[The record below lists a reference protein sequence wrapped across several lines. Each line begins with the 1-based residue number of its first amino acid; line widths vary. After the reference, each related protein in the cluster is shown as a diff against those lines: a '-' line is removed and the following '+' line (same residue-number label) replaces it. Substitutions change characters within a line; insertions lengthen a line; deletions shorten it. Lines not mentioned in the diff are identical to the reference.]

1 MLDMDRLRALSAVAT
16 YGSVSAAADVL
27 HVTTSAVSQQMA
39 KLERETGQKLL
50 ERNGRGVRL
59 TDAAVLLAAH
69 AERILAMVE
78 EAESDLEAQRGEV
91 VGELA
96 VAAFPTAARGL
107 LPPALRTLSHEH
119 PRLRVCLR
127 ESEPGSAVPLAVRG
141 EIDLGIVQDWF
152 NVPLAI
158 PEGLVK
164 ASLVDDIADVA
175 LPAGHRLADRDVID
189 LGELHDDAWIAQSPG
204 AICRD
209 WLVHTLRSVGLE
221 PRVAHTAD
229 EYATQLALVA
239 VGLGVAVVPRLGRC
253 DVPADVRIVPVRPSL
268 TRHIYAIW
276 RAEAARRPAIR
287 AVVSALSGITPPPG
301 TTPAFAGGIPALAG
315 TAPPGPGAFPAGHR

>member
-1 MLDMDRLRALSAVAT
+1 MLDLDRLRALNAVAT

-50 ERNGRGVRL
+50 ERYGRGVRL
-59 TDAAVLLAAH
+59 TDAAELLAAH

-78 EAESDLEAQRGEV
+78 EAESDLEAQRGAV
-91 VGELA
+91 VGELT

-107 LPPALRTLSHEH
+107 LPRALHALRVEH
-119 PRLRVCLR
+119 PRLQVCLR
-127 ESEPGSAVPLAVRG
+127 EHEPHSTVPLTVRG
-141 EIDLGIVQDWF
+141 EIDLGVVQDWF
-152 NVPLAI
+152 NVPIAI

-164 ASLVDDIADVA
+164 APLVDDIADVA
-175 LPAGHRLADRDVID
+175 LPAGHKFAERDIVD
-189 LGELHDDAWIAQSPG
+189 LGELCDDTWIAQSPG

-209 WLVHTLRSVGLE
+209 WLVHTLRSAGLE
-221 PRVAHTAD
+221 PLVTHTAN

-239 VGLGVAVVPRLGRC
+239 AGMGAAIVPRLGRC
-253 DVPADVRIVPVRPSL
+253 DVPADVRIVPVRPTL
-268 TRHIYAIW
+268 TRHVYALW

-287 AVVSALSGITPPPG
+287 ATVAALR
-301 TTPAFAGGIPALAG
+301 AAAPALV
-315 TAPPGPGAFPAGHR
+315 TPSAPVAAVGS

>member
-1 MLDMDRLRALSAVAT
+1 MLDLDRLRALSAVAT

-27 HVTTSAVSQQMA
+27 HVTTSAVSQQVA

-59 TDAAVLLAAH
+59 TDAASLLAAH

-96 VAAFPTAARGL
+96 LSAFPTAARGL
-107 LPPALRTLSHEH
+107 VPAALRMLGRRH
-119 PRLRVCLR
+119 PRLKVALR
-127 ESEPGSAVPLAVRG
+127 EQEPHTTVPLAVRG
-141 EIDLGIVQDWF
+141 EIDLGVVQDWF

-164 ASLVDDIADVA
+164 ASLVDDVADVA
-175 LPAGHRLADRDVID
+175 LPAGHPLATRSVID
-189 LGELHDDAWIAQSPG
+189 LGELHGDSWIAQSPG

-209 WLVHTLRSVGLE
+209 WLVHTLRSAGLE
-221 PRVAHTAD
+221 PRIVHTAD

-239 VGLGVAVVPRLGRC
+239 VGLGSAIVPRLGRC
-253 DVPADVRIVPVRPSL
+253 DVPDGVHIVPVRPAL
-268 TRHIYAIW
+268 TRHVYAIW

-287 AVVSALSGITPPPG
+287 AAVAALRASAPTLIEPL
-301 TTPAFAGGIPALAG
+301 AEAG
-315 TAPPGPGAFPAGHR
+315 

>member
-1 MLDMDRLRALSAVAT
+1 MLDLDRLRALNAVAT

-59 TDAAVLLAAH
+59 TDAAALLAAH

-78 EAESDLEAQRGEV
+78 AAEADLEAHRGAA

-96 VAAFPTAARGL
+96 VSAFPTAARGL
-107 LPPALRTLSHEH
+107 VPPALALLAKEH
-119 PRLRVCLR
+119 PRLEVRLCER
-127 ESEPGSAVPLAVRG
+127 EPHDTVPLVVRG
-141 EIDLGIVQDWF
+141 DVDLGIVQDWF
-152 NVPLAI
+152 NVPAAI
-158 PEGLVK
+158 PGGLVK
-164 ASLVDDIADVA
+164 APLADDVADVA
-175 LPAGHRLADRDVID
+175 LPAGHPLAERDMIA
-189 LGELHDDAWIAQSPG
+189 LGELCGESWIAQSPG

-209 WLVHTLRSVGLE
+209 WLVHTLRSADLE
-221 PRVAHTAD
+221 PRIAHTAD

-239 VGLGVAVVPRLGRC
+239 AGLGAAVLPRMGRC
-253 DVPADVRIVPVRPSL
+253 DVPPGVRIVAVRPAL
-268 TRHIYAIW
+268 TRHVYAIW

-287 AVVSALSGITPPPG
+287 A
-301 TTPAFAGGIPALAG
+301 ALA
-315 TAPPGPGAFPAGHR
+315 AFRAAAGE

>member
-1 MLDMDRLRALSAVAT
+1 MLDLERLRALNAVAT
-16 YGSVSAAADVL
+16 YGSVSAAAEVL
-27 HVTTSAVSQQMA
+27 HVTTSAVSQQVA

-59 TDAAVLLAAH
+59 TDAAALLAAH

-78 EAESDLEAQRGEV
+78 AAESDLEAHRGAV

-107 LPPALRTLSHEH
+107 LPRALSLLAKEH
-119 PRLRVCLR
+119 PRLTVTLR
-127 ESEPGSAVPLAVRG
+127 EHEPHASVPLAVRG

-158 PEGLVK
+158 PDGLVK
-164 ASLVDDIADVA
+164 APLLDDVADVA
-175 LPAGHRLADRDVID
+175 LPADHPLAARGVID
-189 LGELHDDAWIAQSPG
+189 LNDLRGEAWIAQSAG

-209 WLVHTLRSVGLE
+209 WLEHTLRTAGLE
-221 PRVAHTAD
+221 PRISHTAD

-239 VGLGVAVVPRLGRC
+239 AGMGSAILPRLGRC
-253 DVPADVRIVPVRPSL
+253 DVPPGVRIVAVRPAL
-268 TRHIYAIW
+268 TRHVYGIW

-287 AVVSALSGITPPPG
+287 AAVAALR
-301 TTPAFAGGIPALAG
+301 AAAND
-315 TAPPGPGAFPAGHR
+315 

>member
-1 MLDMDRLRALSAVAT
+1 MLDLDRLRALSAVAT

-27 HVTTSAVSQQMA
+27 HVTTSAVSQQVA
-39 KLERETGQKLL
+39 KLERETGHKLL

-59 TDAAVLLAAH
+59 TDAATLLASH

-78 EAESDLEAQRGEV
+78 QAESDLEAQRGEV

-107 LPPALRTLSHEH
+107 VPAALRTLGRRH
-119 PRLRVCLR
+119 PRLRVALR
-127 ESEPGSAVPLAVRG
+127 EQEPHATVPLAVRG

-152 NVPLAI
+152 NVPLAV
-158 PEGLVK
+158 PDGLVK
-164 ASLVDDIADVA
+164 ASLLDDVADVA
-175 LPAGHRLADRDVID
+175 LPPGHPLGDRPVID
-189 LGELHDDAWIAQSPG
+189 LGELHAESWISASPG

-209 WLVHTLRSVGLE
+209 WLVHTLRSAEME

-239 VGLGVAVVPRLGRC
+239 AGLGAAVVPRLGRG
-253 DVPADVRIVPVRPSL
+253 DVPSGVHIVPVRPSL
-268 TRHIYAIW
+268 TRHVYAIW

-287 AVVSALSGITPPPG
+287 ATVAALRASAPMVTGS
-301 TTPAFAGGIPALAG
+301 LAE
-315 TAPPGPGAFPAGHR
+315 PDQPQVKNL

>member
-1 MLDMDRLRALSAVAT
+1 MLDLDRLRALSAVAT

-27 HVTTSAVSQQMA
+27 HVTTSAVSQQVA

-59 TDAAVLLAAH
+59 TDAAELLAGH

-107 LPPALRTLSHEH
+107 VPMALHTLGLKH

-127 ESEPGSAVPLAVRG
+127 EQEPHAAVPLAVRG

-158 PEGLVK
+158 PDGLVK
-164 ASLVDDIADVA
+164 SSLVDDVADVA
-175 LPAGHRLADRDVID
+175 LPAGHPLAERSVVD
-189 LGELHDDAWIAQSPG
+189 LGELHDDSWIAQSPG

-209 WLVHTLRSVGLE
+209 WLVHTLRSAGLE
-221 PRVAHTAD
+221 PRIAHTAD

-239 VGLGVAVVPRLGRC
+239 VGLGAAIVPRLGRC
-253 DVPADVRIVPVRPSL
+253 DVPYGVRIVPVRPAL
-268 TRHIYAIW
+268 TRHVYAIW
-276 RAEAARRPAIR
+276 RAEAARRPAIQAAVTALR
-287 AVVSALSGITPPPG
+287 ASA
-301 TTPAFAGGIPALAG
+301 PAL
-315 TAPPGPGAFPAGHR
+315 T

>member
-1 MLDMDRLRALSAVAT
+1 MLDLDRLRALSAVAT

-59 TDAAVLLAAH
+59 TDAAALLAGH

-78 EAESDLEAQRGEV
+78 EAESDLEAQRGAV
-91 VGELA
+91 VGALTI
-96 VAAFPTAARGL
+96 AAFPTAARGL
-107 LPPALRTLSHEH
+107 LPRALRDLAREH

-127 ESEPGSAVPLAVRG
+127 EQEPHAAVPLTVRG

-158 PEGLVK
+158 PDGLVK
-164 ASLVDDIADVA
+164 APLAEDVVDVA
-175 LPAGHRLADRDVID
+175 LPSGHPLAGRDVID
-189 LGELHDDAWIAQSPG
+189 LGELHDEAWIAQSPG

-209 WLVHTLRSVGLE
+209 WLVHTLRSAGLE
-221 PRVAHTAD
+221 PRIAHTAD

-239 VGLGVAVVPRLGRC
+239 VGLGAALVPRLGRC
-253 DVPADVRIVPVRPSL
+253 DVPDDVRVIPVRPAL

-287 AVVSALSGITPPPG
+287 AAVTALR
-301 TTPAFAGGIPALAG
+301 
-315 TAPPGPGAFPAGHR
+315 GADLG

>member
-1 MLDMDRLRALSAVAT
+1 MLDLDRLRALSAVAT

-27 HVTTSAVSQQMA
+27 HVTTSAVSQQVA

-59 TDAAVLLAAH
+59 TDAAALLAGH

-107 LPPALRTLSHEH
+107 VPAALHTLGLKH

-127 ESEPGSAVPLAVRG
+127 EQEPHAAVPLAVRG

-158 PEGLVK
+158 PDGLVK
-164 ASLVDDIADVA
+164 SSLVDDVADVA
-175 LPAGHRLADRDVID
+175 LPAGHPLAERSVVD
-189 LGELHDDAWIAQSPG
+189 LGELHDDSWIAQSPG

-209 WLVHTLRSVGLE
+209 WLVHTLRSAGLE
-221 PRVAHTAD
+221 PRIAHTAD

-239 VGLGVAVVPRLGRC
+239 VGLGAAIVPRLGRC
-253 DVPADVRIVPVRPSL
+253 DIPHGVRIVPVRPTL
-268 TRHIYAIW
+268 TRHVYAIW
-276 RAEAARRPAIR
+276 RAEAARRPAIQAAVTALR
-287 AVVSALSGITPPPG
+287 ASA
-301 TTPAFAGGIPALAG
+301 PAL
-315 TAPPGPGAFPAGHR
+315 T

>member
-1 MLDMDRLRALSAVAT
+1 MLDLDRLRALSAVAT

-27 HVTTSAVSQQMA
+27 HVTTSAVSQQVA

-59 TDAAVLLAAH
+59 TDAAALLAAH

-107 LPPALRTLSHEH
+107 VPAALRTLGVKH

-127 ESEPGSAVPLAVRG
+127 EQEPHAAVPLAVRG
-141 EIDLGIVQDWF
+141 EVDLGIVQDWF

-158 PEGLVK
+158 PDGLVK
-164 ASLVDDIADVA
+164 SSLVADVADVA
-175 LPAGHRLADRDVID
+175 LPAGHPLADRPVVD
-189 LGELHDDAWIAQSPG
+189 LGELREDAWIAQSPG

-209 WLVHTLRSVGLE
+209 WLVHTLRSAGLE
-221 PRVAHTAD
+221 PRIAHTAD

-239 VGLGVAVVPRLGRC
+239 VGLGAAIVPRLGRC
-253 DVPADVRIVPVRPSL
+253 DVPDGVRIVPVRPAL
-268 TRHIYAIW
+268 TRHVYAIW

-287 AVVSALSGITPPPG
+287 AAVTALRSSAPL
-301 TTPAFAGGIPALAG
+301 LAVPRDDRAE
-315 TAPPGPGAFPAGHR
+315 T

>member
-1 MLDMDRLRALSAVAT
+1 
-16 YGSVSAAADVL
+16 
-27 HVTTSAVSQQMA
+27 
-39 KLERETGQKLL
+39 
-50 ERNGRGVRL
+50 
-59 TDAAVLLAAH
+59 LLATH

-107 LPPALRTLSHEH
+107 LPPALRALARDH
-119 PRLRVCLR
+119 PRLRVCMR
-127 ESEPGSAVPLAVRG
+127 EQDPHASVPLAVRG

-164 ASLVDDIADVA
+164 APLADDVADVV
-175 LPAGHRLADRDVID
+175 LPDTHPLAGREMVD
-189 LGELHDDAWIAQSPG
+189 LGELHGESWIAQSPG

-209 WLVHTLRSVGLE
+209 WLVHTLRSAGLE
-221 PRVAHTAD
+221 PRVAHIAD

-239 VGLGVAVVPRLGRC
+239 VGLGIAIIPRMGRC
-253 DVPADVRIVPVRPSL
+253 DIPPGVRVVPVRPTL

-287 AVVSALSGITPPPG
+287 ATVSALR
-301 TTPAFAGGIPALAG
+301 AA
-315 TAPPGPGAFPAGHR
+315 AP

>member
-1 MLDMDRLRALSAVAT
+1 MLDLDRLRALSAVAT

-27 HVTTSAVSQQMA
+27 HVTTSAVSQQVA

-50 ERNGRGVRL
+50 ERYGRGVRL
-59 TDAAVLLAAH
+59 TDAAELLASH

-78 EAESDLEAQRGEV
+78 AAESDLEAQRGQV

-107 LPPALRTLSHEH
+107 LPPTLRALGREH

-127 ESEPGSAVPLAVRG
+127 EQEPHSAVPLVVRG
-141 EIDLGIVQDWF
+141 EVDLAVVQDWF

-158 PEGLVK
+158 PDGLLK
-164 ASLVDDIADVA
+164 AAVVDDVADVA
-175 LPAGHRLADRDVID
+175 LPGDHPFAARSVID
-189 LGELHDDAWIAQSPG
+189 LGDLHEDSWIAQSPG

-209 WLVHTLRSVGLE
+209 WLVHTLRSVDLE
-221 PRVAHTAD
+221 PRIDHTAD
-229 EYATQLALVA
+229 EYATQLALVEA
-239 VGLGVAVVPRLGRC
+239 GLGVAVLPRLGRC
-253 DVPADVRIVPVRPSL
+253 DVPAGVRIIPVRPAL
-268 TRHIYAIW
+268 TRHVYAIW

-287 AVVSALSGITPPPG
+287 AAVSALRACAPALVG
-301 TTPAFAGGIPALAG
+301 TTAEDPAA
-315 TAPPGPGAFPAGHR
+315 